1 MLGRQSKFDRIFSET
16 ATQELQLEECPVAL
30 AEVGKQPNCFRI
42 SLTSSLVIA
51 VVCVTLVICHEYVAQ
66 LLYWMES
73 IYPAA
78 SCAIFLFLVIIV
90 SFPMT
95 WGYLLLNI
103 ASGYLYGPIYGLFLV
118 STSAVCGILVSDLII
133 RKCLSELVAANLKNE
148 SLLALLRVVEG
159 HQGFKVVALAR
170 LTPIPFGLQN
180 GVFAMVK
187 ISKWQYLAASWLG
200 LLPTQLLNGY
210 IGSTLRSME
219 DVLTDNKKNLMGYIM
234 FSIQILLTIA
244 LMIFVVRKA
253 RQELKKITEEHQLK
267 VHDDNKD
274 NQFIPVTV
282 DMQRNLPS
290 KVQLSG
296 ELSSGSDETI
306 HCSRVLTPVHLQK
319 ESPLGSVSF
328 TYGKIGFNG

>member
-180 GVFAMVK
+180 GVFA
-187 ISKWQYLAASWLG
+187 
-200 LLPTQLLNGY
+200 
-210 IGSTLRSME
+210 
-219 DVLTDNKKNLMGYIM
+219 
-234 FSIQILLTIA
+234 ILLTIA